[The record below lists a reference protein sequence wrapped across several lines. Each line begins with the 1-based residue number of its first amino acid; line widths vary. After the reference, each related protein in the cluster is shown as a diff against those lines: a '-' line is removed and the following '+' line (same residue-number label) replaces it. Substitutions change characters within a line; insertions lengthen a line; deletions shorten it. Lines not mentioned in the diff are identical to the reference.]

1 MDKERTSKETKVEMG
16 KIIKFPM
23 DKVIRRKREE
33 GPKHAAL
40 LRRGLESGAEREGR
54 WRIQRTRVRSSRK
67 GRRAQAP
74 GPPRRLQRGPDRQN
88 EPLPVHHAHA

>member
-33 GPKHAAL
+33 GPKLSEEEARAMKEETFIDNL
-40 LRRGLESGAEREGR
+40 SEQITLDISPSIQFFTIGNIL
-54 WRIQRTRVRSSRK
+54 WRK
-67 GRRAQAP
+67 F
-74 GPPRRLQRGPDRQN
+74 
-88 EPLPVHHAHA
+88 